1 MFDLGGAETIEIEPA
16 HDSLLAFPSSARH
29 EVETIACPGGAFA
42 DSRFALNIWLSS

>member
-1 MFDLGGAETIEIEPA
+1 MFDLGGETIEIEPA
-16 HDSLLAFPSSARH
+16 HDSLLAFPSSAHH